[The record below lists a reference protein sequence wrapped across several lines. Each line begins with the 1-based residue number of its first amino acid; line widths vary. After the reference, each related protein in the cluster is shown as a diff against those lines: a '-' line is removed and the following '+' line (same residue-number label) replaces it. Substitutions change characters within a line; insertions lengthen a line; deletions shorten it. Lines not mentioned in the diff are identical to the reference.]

1 MKTWFAALVSVGLC
15 TSATWAFQDAG
26 GVVMEMSSDAGEAE
40 GSTSKDAETMAMEFL
55 REKGW
60 TEGSNDGGRFY
71 VIMASA
77 GFAAPPGSDGWDITR
92 ANAFNLALLT
102 AKRGMADYLAQQ
114 VAAFMGSA
122 YSESTASQTF
132 TDPASAAPAS
142 NAAAGV
148 AEATAEAVNAELKSK
163 GIDPAK
169 DPAAAAQ
176 AATRL
181 VADAAFASAVQA
193 MARAEVA
200 GLQAYRTFEG
210 KGGPNGSVTVVCV
223 FSDKGMQLRDAL
235 IGLGDPPTK
244 APGARIGDW
253 AAELGPEALMFS
265 FGTQARTNEDGEL
278 VLIGFGQANPAAT
291 NARSV
296 DAAKRK
302 AQLAALGAM
311 RQYLGELVTTSSD
324 MAQAESLQ
332 EYSDKS
338 QQYANESA
346 FNDRIVS
353 EAASLE
359 MPGILP
365 AYQWKSK
372 HPLLDNET
380 VGVVMVMSVSEALK
394 ANKLRERLAATA
406 ASQGGRGIGAKT
418 PANSAG
424 GGSGKDKPK
433 PRAPATGAGAAG
445 EDP

>member
-1 MKTWFAALVSVGLC
+1 MKIWLAAFMGAGLC
-15 TSATWAFQDAG
+15 AAPAWSFQEAG
-26 GVVMEMSSDAGEAE
+26 GVVMELSSDAGEAE

-77 GFAAPPGSDGWDITR
+77 GFAAPAGSEGWDIAR
-92 ANAFNLALLT
+92 SNAFNLALLT
-102 AKRGMADYLAQQ
+102 AKRGMADYLSQQ

-122 YSESTASQTF
+122 YSESTAAQTF
-132 TDPASAAPAS
+132 TDPASAAPS
-142 NAAAGV
+142 DNAASGV
-148 AEATAEAVNAELKSK
+148 AVATAEAVNADLKSK
-163 GIDPAK
+163 GVDPAK
-169 DPAAAAQ
+169 NPEAAAQ
-176 AATRL
+176 AAKRI
-181 VADAAFASAVQA
+181 VADAAFVSAVQA

-210 KGGPNGSVTVVCV
+210 KGGPHGSVTVICV

-244 APGARIGDW
+244 APGPRIGDW
-253 AAELGPEALMFS
+253 AEEMGPEALLFS

-278 VLIGFGQANPAAT
+278 VLVGFGQANPAAA

-302 AQLAALGAM
+302 AQLAAVGAM

-324 MAQAESLQ
+324 MMQAESLQ

-338 QQYANESA
+338 QDYANESA
-346 FNDRIVS
+346 FNDRIAS
-353 EAASLE
+353 EAKSLD

-365 AYQWKSK
+365 AYQWKSR
-372 HPLLDNET
+372 HPLLENDT
-380 VGVVMVMSVSEALK
+380 VGVVLVMSVSEALK

-424 GGSGKDKPK
+424 SGAAKEKPK